1 MFTNELTPIWKE
13 LSKHPVAFF
22 GGLTSGLFRLNLADD
37 PVKSWLEKQSGTPLR
52 STAGDEADSGPQS
65 IEIE

>member
-13 LSKHPVAFF
+13 LSQHPVAFL

-37 PVKSWLEKQSGTPLR
+37 PVKDWLEKQSGSPFP
-52 STAGDEADSGPQS
+52 STAGDSDDSGPQS